1 MGEDPLVWIDR
12 VDDAT
17 NMLACLE
24 VHKTEVMPRR
34 HIVHHLTN
42 DYDMERRA
50 LLRRR
55 DIPRDE
61 LEEILRDQFAERQA
75 AKPVARQNALYAG
88 TQGCGGQGAGGNGG
102 SRRGNRSRGS
112 RGGDRGGKASEVHLH
127 QSGAA
132 IQWQQRGFLS
142 PVSASDEMLSLQS
155 ARPPAQRVH
164 CDDNIEPEPQH
175 QYSWPGQ
182 HCYGRTATSTAE
194 LCWSISLYVDH
205 GTDVLIF
212 FRWTAAPTA
221 IYDMFSA
228 VREV

>member
-1 MGEDPLVWIDR
+1 MLCLPALR
-12 VDDAT
+12 V
-17 NMLACLE
+17 E
-24 VHKTEVMPRR
+24 VAKV
-34 HIVHHLTN
+34 
-42 DYDMERRA
+42 
-50 LLRRR
+50 
-55 DIPRDE
+55 
-61 LEEILRDQFAERQA
+61 LEETVAAAEEIDLGVVAVVA
-75 AKPVARQNALYAG
+75 AEARAF
-88 TQGCGGQGAGGNGG
+88 
-102 SRRGNRSRGS
+102 
-112 RGGDRGGKASEVHLH
+112 KVHLH

-132 IQWQQRGFLS
+132 VHWQQRGFLS